1 MNESTHMIARH
12 TQVLDQLQV
21 SLIDINKQITVLRET
36 KLDGDFFKIYTDQT
50 AEKLRVLRN
59 QIGDVNNQI

>member
-1 MNESTHMIARH
+1 
-12 TQVLDQLQV
+12 LQV